1 MAFPLIAA
9 AMGLA
14 EFAPLIA
21 RWLGGDKAHDVAHQ
35 VIGVAKQITGTDD
48 SLKAIEAIQNNQ
60 EMLWDFQRAVMSM
73 EADMEL
79 TLMKDREDAR
89 MRDIE
94 LAKVGRSNTRADVM
108 VISAAT
114 GLILCLL
121 TLSYCSGSL
130 PGEAVG
136 ILSTIAGIF
145 GACLKDA
152 FAFEFGS
159 SRNGLEKFTINES
172 IKK

>member
-21 RWLGGDKAHDVAHQ
+21 RWLGGEKAHEAAHHVVDVA
-35 VIGVAKQITGTDD
+35 KNITGAKDP
-48 SLKAIEAIQNNQ
+48 LKAIELLQSNQ
-60 EMLWDFQRAVMSM
+60 KMLWDFQRAILSM

-79 TLMKDREDAR
+79 TLMKDRESAR
-89 MRDIE
+89 FRDVE
-94 LAKVGRSNTRADVM
+94 LAKVGRSNRRADVM
-108 VISAAT
+108 VFCAAG
-114 GLILCLL
+114 GLVLCLC
-121 TLSYCSGSL
+121 TLGYYADQL

-136 ILSTIAGIF
+136 ILSTISGIF

-152 FAFEFGS
+152 FAFEFGA
-159 SRNGLEKFTINES
+159 SREGLREFHAIMKENR
-172 IKK
+172 